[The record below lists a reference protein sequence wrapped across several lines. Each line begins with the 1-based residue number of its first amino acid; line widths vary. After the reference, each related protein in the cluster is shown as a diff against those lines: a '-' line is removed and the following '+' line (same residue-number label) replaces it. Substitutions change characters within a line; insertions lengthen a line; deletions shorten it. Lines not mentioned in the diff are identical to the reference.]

1 MINVDKGT
9 IDIWWIRLDGGMILL
24 LAHLLMRR
32 SQWKKN
38 KLRIF
43 VTAEAQDNSQ
53 QMESALKT
61 YLSQMRINGEVHII
75 EVDSADVE
83 PFPHSHNPAS
93 AANSVN
99 NVKDANFVVNNARKS
114 LMVGSTQPKVDNIPN
129 SHSGTWSASQTKMSK
144 RATVIKV
151 RNNVYIHN

>member
-1 MINVDKGT
+1 
-9 IDIWWIRLDGGMILL
+9 MILL

-93 AANSVN
+93 AASSVN

-129 SHSGTWSASQTKMSK
+129 SHSGTWSASQTKMAK

-151 RNNVYIHN
+151 RNNVYT